1 MKYSEEIST
10 NFSSDFN
17 ELRNVCIQFLNN
29 KTVEQ
34 IGDTD
39 LVNLYQL
46 AKRHRLHR
54 LLTLLPSEEKKNDE
68 LNDLLQKNT
77 KRALSIVAEL
87 MNVQKVLD
95 KGSIQFLILKGPAIG
110 QMLYSAPL
118 LRSSRDLDIL
128 VKSSELEKV
137 EHLLMTEG
145 YNRVFPSIKLSRKQN
160 KFFVKQH
167 NQSVYSHPN
176 RNVKLEIHW
185 RLFKNSTPIEEE
197 QTLFKLPFS
206 VEINSKGFNTL
217 PPALL
222 FKYLCIHGAN
232 HRWSALNWL
241 LDVSLLIEKHNED
254 WEGEFETAKEIGVK
268 RSIAQMFILR
278 ELVFNLPA
286 PTYISDFYK
295 KDENLKSLLEY
306 TLKSMSQSDTM
317 NLERSFA
324 NFNRIKKYR
333 SSLGTAGDSSF
344 SWFTINDFELISLP
358 DSIFWFYIPLRPFL
372 WCWRYLK

>member
-137 EHLLMTEG
+137 DHLLMTEG

-160 KFFVKQH
+160 K
-167 NQSVYSHPN
+167 
-176 RNVKLEIHW
+176 
-185 RLFKNSTPIEEE
+185 
-197 QTLFKLPFS
+197 
-206 VEINSKGFNTL
+206 
-217 PPALL
+217 
-222 FKYLCIHGAN
+222 
-232 HRWSALNWL
+232 
-241 LDVSLLIEKHNED
+241 
-254 WEGEFETAKEIGVK
+254 
-268 RSIAQMFILR
+268 
-278 ELVFNLPA
+278 
-286 PTYISDFYK
+286 
-295 KDENLKSLLEY
+295 
-306 TLKSMSQSDTM
+306 
-317 NLERSFA
+317 
-324 NFNRIKKYR
+324 
-333 SSLGTAGDSSF
+333 
-344 SWFTINDFELISLP
+344 
-358 DSIFWFYIPLRPFL
+358 
-372 WCWRYLK
+372 